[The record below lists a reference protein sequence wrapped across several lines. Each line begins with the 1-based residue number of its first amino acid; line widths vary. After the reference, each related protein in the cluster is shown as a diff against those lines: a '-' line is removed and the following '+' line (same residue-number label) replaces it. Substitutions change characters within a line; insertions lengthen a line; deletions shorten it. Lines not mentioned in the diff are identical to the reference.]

1 MLFKP
6 HHINMI
12 KSGIKTET
20 RRNWKRKMVKVNGI
34 YSVQIKMF
42 QPKNECELIKVKY
55 IFMQKLGDITQDQ
68 ALKEGY
74 NSIEQF
80 KSIFEKING
89 SWDNELQVFVIGFK
103 HLNSTIRR
111 NHIENKHFKI

>member
-1 MLFKP
+1 MLFKK
-6 HHINMI
+6 HHVNMI

-20 RRNWKRKMVKVNGI
+20 RRNWKKQMVKMNGI

-42 QPKNECELIKVKY
+42 QPKIDCELIKVKY
-55 IFMQKLGDITQDQ
+55 IFMQKLKDITKEQ

-74 NSIEQF
+74 NSIEEF
-80 KSIFEKING
+80 KKIFENING
-89 SWDNELQVFVIGFK
+89 FWDDELEVFVIGFK
-103 HLNSTIRR
+103 HLNSKIRR